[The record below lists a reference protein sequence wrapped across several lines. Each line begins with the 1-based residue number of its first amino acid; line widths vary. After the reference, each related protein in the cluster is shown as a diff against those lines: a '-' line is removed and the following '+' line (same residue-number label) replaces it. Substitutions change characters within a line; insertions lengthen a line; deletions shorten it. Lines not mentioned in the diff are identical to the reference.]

1 MITGYLDTELRIQ
14 YKAWIGGISIH
25 SAAKSPMTFARAIAK
40 VIGLFS
46 LPRKNTDFYGGPF
59 RSEVIM
65 LLYNDRYSILNTEEW
80 NMFL

>member
-1 MITGYLDTELRIQ
+1 MKCRKEATCAFFAQVEFST
-14 YKAWIGGISIH
+14 H
-25 SAAKSPMTFARAIAK
+25 SAKKSPMSFARTIAK

-46 LPRKNTDFYGGPF
+46 LPRKYKDFYGGSF
-59 RSEVIM
+59 RSEVVM